1 MDFEA
6 VFTID
11 SIRGKRLELVELLA
25 ERRQRMLATLL
36 DALAD
41 SSIHHDVQ
49 IVLEQ
54 YLKEYYEVKKTINSL
69 LTHLDALEQELD

>member
-1 MDFEA
+1 MDFQA

-11 SIRGKRLELVELLA
+11 FIRGKRLELVELLA

-41 SSIHHDVQ
+41 SSIHHDFQ

-54 YLKEYYEVKKTINSL
+54 YLKEYYDVKKTINSL
-69 LTHLDALEQELD
+69 LTHLDVLEQELD

>member
-6 VFTID
+6 VFAID
-11 SIRGKRLELVELLA
+11 SIRGKRLQLVELLA
-25 ERRQRMLATLL
+25 ERRQQMLATLL

-41 SSIHHDVQ
+41 LSIHHDVQ

-54 YLKEYYEVKKTINSL
+54 YLKEYYDVKKTINSV
-69 LTHLDALEQELD
+69 LTNLDALEQELD